1 MVDGKNDIID
11 YLKTHKKQMKQSYH
25 LEKIGLFGSLTKG
38 TQHFGS
44 DIDLLLKFDSEYL
57 KSCDPWEYFNN
68 INKMKREIK
77 ERFMVNIDMVDE
89 ESDSPYL
96 PFIKQE
102 VIYV

>member
-1 MVDGKNDIID
+1 MGTGKNEILE
-11 YLKTHKKQMKQSYH
+11 YLKAHKQEMKQLYH
-25 LEKIGLFGSLTKG
+25 LEKIGLFGSFAKD

-44 DIDLLLKFDSEYL
+44 DIDLLIKFDTDYI

-68 INKMKREIK
+68 LNKIKSEIK
-77 ERFMVNIDMVDE
+77 GHFMVNVDMVDE

-102 VIYV
+102 VVYV